1 MNCGFSYLK
10 SFLNTSISKKE
21 KSSQERIRIELRL
34 INNRHKQRKKCGVD
48 LVWEARALLNSYP
61 LYDYNFINSKLRF
74 NTNLLHVTFYN
85 LHLQQFQTQLSQ
97 LLIEQSELSSYVSL
111 TLTIIIEAFKVQ
123 KRWSLI
129 QSYYRYLQFKSSK
142 IQNSS
147 PPYWVVLSSPRPGPW
162 DWRHLR
168 FNREGSMQS
177 SMQS

>member
-61 LYDYNFINSKLRF
+61 IYDYNFINSKLRF

-129 QSYYRYLQFKSSK
+129 KATTDIYNLNLQKFKTQLPPIEWFYRVPDLAHETED
-142 IQNSS
+142 I
-147 PPYWVVLSSPRPGPW
+147 
-162 DWRHLR
+162 
-168 FNREGSMQS
+168 
-177 SMQS
+177 